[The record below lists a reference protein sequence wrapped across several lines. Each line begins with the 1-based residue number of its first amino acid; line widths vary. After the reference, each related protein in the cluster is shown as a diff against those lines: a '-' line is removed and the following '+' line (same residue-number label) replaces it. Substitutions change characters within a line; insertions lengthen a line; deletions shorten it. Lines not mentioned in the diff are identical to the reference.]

1 MTPLDF
7 NAAMND
13 AIRAAARRG
22 TAPPTPAKAPGDEA
36 AAVPGGADQG
46 ARSGP
51 HPTAED
57 PLQQA
62 VRAWRN
68 REGAV
73 TL

>member
-1 MTPLDF
+1 MSND
-7 NAAMND
+7 AMND
-13 AIRAAARRG
+13 ALRAAARRG

-36 AAVPGGADQG
+36 AADPNPADQG

-51 HPTAED
+51 PPAPAN

-62 VRAWRN
+62 VAAWRD
-68 REGAV
+68 RLGDV